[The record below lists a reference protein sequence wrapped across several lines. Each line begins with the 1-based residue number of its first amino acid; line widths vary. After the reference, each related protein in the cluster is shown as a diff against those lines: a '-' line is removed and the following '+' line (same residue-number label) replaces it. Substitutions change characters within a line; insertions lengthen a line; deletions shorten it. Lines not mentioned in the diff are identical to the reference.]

1 MVRISGDLLKVLGFN
16 ETGEWCEAQL
26 VQSQN
31 NSPDTIQQL
40 LGWVPFNYIA
50 PYNSKSTHS
59 WYHGPLSK
67 IEAEHLLLS
76 GVTGSFLVRES
87 EGSSGTYT
95 ISLRHDTRVYH
106 YRINYNQNAA
116 MYFISEEAQ
125 FETLE
130 KLIHHHSK
138 YTSGLRS
145 LLKYPAAKR
154 KQAPPPVWATPQES
168 QVGFAR
174 LTLYYRVSGVN

>member
-1 MVRISGDLLKVLGFN
+1 MKILGFN
-16 ETGEWCEAQL
+16 ETGEWCEAHL

-31 NSPDTIQQL
+31 SVPDTQQQL
-40 LGWVPFNYIA
+40 LGWVPYNYITPA
-50 PYNSKSTHS
+50 NSKSTHS

-116 MYFISEEAQ
+116 MYFISEDAQ

-130 KLIHHHSK
+130 RLIHHHSK

-154 KQAPPPVWATPQES
+154 KQAPPPVWATPQET
-168 QVGFAR
+168 QVSNDFFQ
-174 LTLYYRVSGVN
+174 